1 MWLGGT
7 KISPRFGAGGV
18 LRELVG
24 GKWAVE
30 VEPEHAPGRLGPP
43 DVTVWEQG
51 EAGRSGIGLVWWVG
65 ARLPVWRRVPGRA
78 SAQDIYVKVTR
89 KNGHHVDV

>member
-1 MWLGGT
+1 M
-7 KISPRFGAGGV
+7 
-18 LRELVG
+18 G
-24 GKWAVE
+24 GKWAAE
-30 VEPEHAPGRLGPP
+30 VKAGHAPGRLGPP

-89 KNGHHVDV
+89 KLVITWTSAGTNNYFTPIDY